1 MGDKDAYA
9 PGSKRTCTPAAGSK
23 RLLGSYAGAML
34 AQPHNQSCDPE
45 EPEGSSQGRHRDDA
59 KRRRHKEFVKNLDA
73 LLPEAYRSIPVKNC
87 AGRRSL
93 GSEGRSLHDV
103 LVDTIQCL
111 KAMRP
116 RGEAGGADEHTPA
129 HSEALGREVSGAALR
144 DGLMSSHSLAVMELE
159 MPSWTI
165 TSLNPAAKELL
176 GETPWASSEGQCL
189 VNALVHWEDVSILQ
203 NMWLEAQSA
212 SKTFDP
218 TSAGPPQADDSSR
231 RKIRFSR
238 YHLHDPVQVVSAEAK
253 ERHGEEVSSDAY
265 MPLEQASSSSPSSS
279 SSFFHS
285 VIFVFEIFVS

>member
-103 LVDTIQCL
+103 LKDTIDCI
-111 KAMRP
+111 K
-116 RGEAGGADEHTPA
+116 
-129 HSEALGREVSGAALR
+129 ALR
-144 DGLMSSHSLAVMELE
+144 ACGEGLH
-159 MPSWTI
+159 P
-165 TSLNPAAKELL
+165 
-176 GETPWASSEGQCL
+176 C
-189 VNALVHWEDVSILQ
+189 
-203 NMWLEAQSA
+203 
-212 SKTFDP
+212 
-218 TSAGPPQADDSSR
+218 
-231 RKIRFSR
+231 
-238 YHLHDPVQVVSAEAK
+238 
-253 ERHGEEVSSDAY
+253 
-265 MPLEQASSSSPSSS
+265 
-279 SSFFHS
+279 
-285 VIFVFEIFVS
+285 

>member
-1 MGDKDAYA
+1 
-9 PGSKRTCTPAAGSK
+9 
-23 RLLGSYAGAML
+23 
-34 AQPHNQSCDPE
+34 
-45 EPEGSSQGRHRDDA
+45 
-59 KRRRHKEFVKNLDA
+59 
-73 LLPEAYRSIPVKNC
+73 
-87 AGRRSL
+87 
-93 GSEGRSLHDV
+93 
-103 LVDTIQCL
+103 
-111 KAMRP
+111 
-116 RGEAGGADEHTPA
+116 
-129 HSEALGREVSGAALR
+129 
-144 DGLMSSHSLAVMELE
+144 MSSHSLAVMELE

-218 TSAGPPQADDSSR
+218 TSAGPPQAHDSSR

-279 SSFFHS
+279 SSFFSS
-285 VIFVFEIFVS
+285 VIFVLENFVS